1 MTRRL
6 DKIKKLLL
14 ERKEIS
20 VQELSDLYE
29 VSAVSIRKDLTRLEE
44 EGFLKRVYGGAILS
58 ENNTLYDESSI
69 PNTSVSK
76 SIQNQDEDVILYQL
90 AQFACS
96 TICDGDIIF
105 LGSGRTCCILA
116 KLLHKFS
123 DLSVVTNNITALDDL
138 LSSGVRIYL
147 LGGEVTSTDGITLF
161 SSPEDPANFTQNIRV
176 NKAFTSISGIDLD
189 KGLTVNSIIST
200 YIYRYLPEIC
210 NQWYL
215 MTSSNKFNKLSMY
228 SAAKLTDVNCIITD
242 DYPPEYEAFFR
253 ENHIEI
259 VTVAPNIASDHEGS
273 TL

>member
-20 VQELSDLYE
+20 VQELSDLYQ

-44 EGFLKRVYGGAILS
+44 QGFLKRVYGAAVLS
-58 ENNTLYDESSI
+58 ENNTFCSDVVI
-69 PNTSVSK
+69 ANTSVSK
-76 SIQNQDEDVILYQL
+76 NIQNQDEYVILYRL

-123 DLSVVTNNITALDDL
+123 DLSVVTNNITALNDL
-138 LSSGVRIYL
+138 LSSGARIYL
-147 LGGEVTSTDGITLF
+147 LGGEVTSTDGVTLF

-210 NQWYL
+210 NKWYL

-228 SAAKLTDVNCIITD
+228 SAAKLTDVSCIITD

-253 ENHIEI
+253 ENDIEI
-259 VTVAPNIASDHEGS
+259 VTVDPNITDDH
-273 TL
+273 